1 MTREEDKVLLTRMFA
16 GLAYGVIS
24 VIIAYLQ
31 GPQYSSTITWS
42 LSPIVYYLTIVYVVY
57 KFRPRSRFV
66 AYFKGLL
73 TFYLAF
79 LFSSIAIYDLIEHF
93 L

>member
-1 MTREEDKVLLTRMFA
+1 MPGEEDRVLLTRLFA
-16 GLAYGVIS
+16 GLAYGIVS

-31 GPQYSSTITWS
+31 GPQRSSTITWS
-42 LSPIVYYLTIVYVVY
+42 LSPMVYYLTIVYVVY
-57 KFRPRSRFV
+57 KYRPRSRFI

-79 LFSSIAIYDLIEHF
+79 LFSSIAIYDLLEYII
-93 L
+93 